1 MKKAA
6 VNSAW
11 ARSASLAL
19 LLAVMQDTVFAQG
32 IIYVV
37 PQETIG
43 YGPVTISN
51 NLDLNGDGITD
62 FILSSDI
69 SGAWLTSQSGN
80 FLITGPGGLVLV
92 SPGSIISSNGS
103 SLDPIYQW
111 SGGTA
116 TLGGQAVFDGEY
128 FYSGNF
134 SDTNAF
140 IGLQFQFDG
149 QTHYGWMEI
158 YNYPNVA
165 SGQVLGWAYESDPNT
180 PIAAGAVPEPSTWG
194 LIMLGATLFF
204 VKRKRPP
211 GRRAPTAE

>member
-1 MKKAA
+1 MVAA
-6 VNSAW
+6 IQSA
-11 ARSASLAL
+11 A
-19 LLAVMQDTVFAQG
+19 FAQG

-37 PQETIG
+37 PQDTIV
-43 YGPVTISN
+43 YGPVTLSN
-51 NLDLNGDGITD
+51 KLDLNGDGITD

-80 FLITGPGGLVLV
+80 FLITGPGGLVPV

-140 IGLQFQFDG
+140 IGLQFQFGG

-180 PIAAGAVPEPSTWG
+180 PIEAGAVPEPS
-194 LIMLGATLFF
+194 IFTLFSLCALMF
-204 VKRKRPP
+204 GLACR
-211 GRRAPTAE
+211 GRILPTD